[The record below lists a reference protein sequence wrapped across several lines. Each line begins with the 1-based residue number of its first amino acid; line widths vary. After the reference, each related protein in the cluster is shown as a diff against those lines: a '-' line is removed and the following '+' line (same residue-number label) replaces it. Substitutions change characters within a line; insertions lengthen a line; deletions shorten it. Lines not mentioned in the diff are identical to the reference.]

1 MISDKNKNRF
11 LESEFS
17 DLDIAFMNDALFSIN
32 NGKLYNGA
40 IFISRTSIIFLSK
53 SYKKEIILG
62 ALKIQN
68 EKRGLIYHKVYLT
81 DSSDDTEV
89 NIEFTTKNEKEKFIE
104 NFKLV
109 NQVILDN
116 YYANKKKEEE
126 INIEPEEPK
135 KNGTLPYEE
144 LKQLKELLDMGILTQ
159 EEFDKKKAQLLE
171 NYL

>member
-1 MISDKNKNRF
+1 MISDKNKKRF

-17 DLDIAFMNDALFSIN
+17 DFDIAFMNDALFSIN

-40 IFISRTSIIFLSK
+40 IFITRNSIIFLSK
-53 SYKKEIILG
+53 NYKKEIILG
-62 ALKIQN
+62 ALKIQS
-68 EKRGLIYHKVYLT
+68 EKRGLIYHKVHLI
-81 DSSDDTEV
+81 DSLDDIDV

-104 NFKLV
+104 NFELV

-135 KNGTLPYEE
+135 KNDTLPYEE